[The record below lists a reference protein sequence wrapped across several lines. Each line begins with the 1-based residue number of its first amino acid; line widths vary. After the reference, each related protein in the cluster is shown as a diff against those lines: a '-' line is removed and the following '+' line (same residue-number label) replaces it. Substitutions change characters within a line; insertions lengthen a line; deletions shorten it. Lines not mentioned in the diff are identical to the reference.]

1 MRCSLGGLGV
11 NHLSASEVI
20 SEVKCMQHSDLSK
33 SSRVQ
38 AGAKCVN
45 ICGQTRQAETGAIWR
60 TPQQP
65 PDLQSGALA
74 TGPSPLATVHAGYNL
89 GVICS
94 LSRIALSC
102 TNDVQRTLAV
112 QIMIAASALA
122 DLRPSSC

>member
-1 MRCSLGGLGV
+1 
-11 NHLSASEVI
+11 
-20 SEVKCMQHSDLSK
+20 MQHSDLSK

-38 AGAKCVN
+38 AGAKCAD

-65 PDLQSGALA
+65 PDLQSGALP
-74 TGPSPLATVHAGYNL
+74 TGPSPLATVCAGYNL

-94 LSRIALSC
+94 LSRIALNC
-102 TNDVQRTLAV
+102 ANEVHRTLAV
-112 QIMIAASALA
+112 QIMIAASAWA